1 MARII
6 GASILCFSVD
16 PTYAGIYFLLG
27 KEKKT
32 YKFRGSEKWSDFGG
46 SCKNGESAEECA
58 AREFHEESAA
68 IVSFWS
74 DEPLPRP
81 SYHPIVDELNKEQ
94 YYMKVEFEHTADV
107 KYVTFV
113 KQVAWDPSYPMAFA
127 KTINQLIKYTKGEAV
142 PQTEVHP
149 AVTNLGQQAQINR
162 DYMEKQALQYWSIP
176 QLKSAVT
183 ANKHVLGLK
192 CNRPEMLRETFVSRL
207 ASVLEKF
214 PIDMCNELTRCGQF
228 GKYLLHT
235 PLQKHA
241 SIILGGQCAT
251 ERKKPQSTSNSTA
264 QH

>member
-1 MARII
+1 MAKII

-68 IVSFWS
+68 IVAFWS
-74 DEPLPRP
+74 DEPVPRP
-81 SYHPIVDELNKEQ
+81 CYQKIVDELKDDQ
-94 YYMKVEFEHTADV
+94 YYMKVEFEHTNNV

-113 KQVAWDPSYPMAFA
+113 KQVEWDPSYPMKFA
-127 KTINQLIKYTKGEAV
+127 KTINQLIKYTKGDPVPETEA
-142 PQTEVHP
+142 HP
-149 AVTNLGQQAQINR
+149 AVTNLGKEVQISR

-176 QLKSAVT
+176 QLKSAVA
-183 ANKHVLGLK
+183 ANKHILGLK
-192 CNRPEMLRETFVSRL
+192 CNRPEMLRESFVSRL

-241 SIILGGQCAT
+241 SIILGGKCPTKREKQG
-251 ERKKPQSTSNSTA
+251 PPGHSTA
-264 QH
+264 

>member
-1 MARII
+1 MAKII

-74 DEPLPRP
+74 NEPVPRP
-81 SYHPIVDELNKEQ
+81 SYQQIVDELKDEQ
-94 YYMKVEFEHTADV
+94 YYMKVEFEHTNNV

-113 KQVAWDPSYPMAFA
+113 KQVEWDPSYPMKFA
-127 KTINQLIKYTKGEAV
+127 ETINRLIKYTKGDPV
-142 PQTEVHP
+142 PQTDSHP
-149 AVTNLGQQAQINR
+149 AVTNLGKEEVHINR

-183 ANKHVLGLK
+183 ASKHVLGLK
-192 CNRPEMLRETFVSRL
+192 CNRPEMLRESFVSRL

-214 PIDMCNELTRCGQF
+214 PIDMCNELNRCGQY

-241 SIILGGQCAT
+241 SIILGGNC
-251 ERKKPQSTSNSTA
+251 STKGEK
-264 QH
+264 